1 MLDSIC
7 PPALIYLAFSLT
19 QIIIDTFKGLYNTA
33 FFKFIV
39 MVTITFLLNALCQGG
54 MSIIS
59 WIIVF
64 IPFIFMTVIVTIL
77 LYVFGLDAATGTLN
91 FQCSNPSSSTCTNSS
106 TNPSTNLIYSST
118 STSNTNTNSNLIYS
132 STSTSNT
139 NTSTNTAS
147 SSTPTPSTSATFS
160 TTVSSDPQFQ

>member
-77 LYVFGLDAATGTLN
+77 LYVFGLDAATGTLK
-91 FQCSNPSSSTCTNSS
+91 FQCSNPS
-106 TNPSTNLIYSST
+106 TNP
-118 STSNTNTNSNLIYS
+118 NSNLIYS
-132 STSTSNT
+132 SSNSNLIYSSSNT
-139 NTSTNTAS
+139 NTSSTNTCASASTNTAT
-147 SSTPTPSTSATFS
+147 STTPSPITS
-160 TTVSSDPQFQ
+160 TTFGTTISSDPQFQ

>member
-1 MLDSIC
+1 MDSIC

-39 MVTITFLLNALCQGG
+39 MITITFLLNALCQGG

-64 IPFIFMTVIVTIL
+64 IPFMFMTVIVAIL

-91 FQCSNPSSSTCTNSS
+91 IKCDN
-106 TNPSTNLIYSST
+106 
-118 STSNTNTNSNLIYS
+118 SNTNQNPNSNLIYS
-132 STSTSNT
+132 SSSN
-139 NTSTNTAS
+139 NNSSNNNSSNNNSSNNISTNEK
-147 SSTPTPSTSATFS
+147 TPPSG
-160 TTVSSDPQFQ
+160 SSDPQFQ

>member
-33 FFKFIV
+33 FLKFIV

-91 FQCSNPSSSTCTNSS
+91 FQCSNPG
-106 TNPSTNLIYSST
+106 TNP
-118 STSNTNTNSNLIYS
+118 NSNLIYS
-132 STSTSNT
+132 STNTNT
-139 NTSTNTAS
+139 NTSSTNTCANAS
-147 SSTPTPSTSATFS
+147 TTPSPMPSAITSSTFE
-160 TTVSSDPQFQ
+160 TTISSDPQFQ

>member
-1 MLDSIC
+1 MLDNIC

-54 MSIIS
+54 MSIVS
-59 WIIVF
+59 WVIVF

-77 LYVFGLDAATGTLN
+77 LYVFGLDAATGTLKYA
-91 FQCSNPSSSTCTNSS
+91 CSNPS
-106 TNPSTNLIYSST
+106 
-118 STSNTNTNSNLIYS
+118 SNTNTNSNLIYS
-132 STSTSNT
+132 STTQTASTTNT
-139 NTSTNTAS
+139 NTNTCTNAS
-147 SSTPTPSTSATFS
+147 SSANTNTNTNTNTNSAANNSFGYTI
-160 TTVSSDPQFQ
+160 SSDPQFR

>member
-77 LYVFGLDAATGTLN
+77 LYVFGLDAATGTLK
-91 FQCSNPSSSTCTNSS
+91 FQCSNPS
-106 TNPSTNLIYSST
+106 TNPNSNLIYSS
-118 STSNTNTNSNLIYS
+118 SNSNLIYS
-132 STSTSNT
+132 STNT
-139 NTSTNTAS
+139 CATASTNTTTTAS
-147 SSTPTPSTSATFS
+147 TTPTPMPSATFS

>member
-77 LYVFGLDAATGTLN
+77 LYVFGLDAATGTLK
-91 FQCSNPSSSTCTNSS
+91 FQCSNPS
-106 TNPSTNLIYSST
+106 TNPNSNLIYSS
-118 STSNTNTNSNLIYS
+118 SNSNLIYS
-132 STSTSNT
+132 STNTCATASTNT
-139 NTSTNTAS
+139 NTTAS
-147 SSTPTPSTSATFS
+147 TTPTPMPSAITSATFS

>member
-1 MLDSIC
+1 MLDNIC

-33 FFKFIV
+33 FLKFIV
-39 MVTITFLLNALCQGG
+39 MITITFLLNALCQGG

-77 LYVFGLDAATGTLN
+77 LYVFGLDAATGTLK
-91 FQCSNPSSSTCTNSS
+91 FKCTNP
-106 TNPSTNLIYSST
+106 TT
-118 STSNTNTNSNLIYS
+118 TSNSNSNLIYS
-132 STSTSNT
+132 STPNTTT
-139 NTSTNTAS
+139 NTTTTSTTNTTSPYVS
-147 SSTPTPSTSATFS
+147 SMSVS
-160 TTVSSDPQFQ
+160 VSSDPQYQ

>member
-1 MLDSIC
+1 MLDNIC

-77 LYVFGLDAATGTLN
+77 LYVFGLDAATGTLK
-91 FQCSNPSSSTCTNSS
+91 FKCTNP
-106 TNPSTNLIYSST
+106 TT
-118 STSNTNTNSNLIYS
+118 TSNSNSNSNLIYS
-132 STSTSNT
+132 STPNTTTTTTNT
-139 NTSTNTAS
+139 NTTAS
-147 SSTPTPSTSATFS
+147 PYVSSMAVS
-160 TTVSSDPQFQ
+160 VSSDPQYQ

>member
-33 FFKFIV
+33 FLKFIV

-59 WIIVF
+59 LIIVF
-64 IPFIFMTVIVTIL
+64 RPFIFMTVIVTIL

-91 FQCSNPSSSTCTNSS
+91 FQCSNPG
-106 TNPSTNLIYSST
+106 TNP
-118 STSNTNTNSNLIYS
+118 NSNLIYS
-132 STSTSNT
+132 STNTNT
-139 NTSTNTAS
+139 NTSSTNTCANAS
-147 SSTPTPSTSATFS
+147 TTPSPMPSAITSATFE
-160 TTVSSDPQFQ
+160 TTISSDPQFQ